1 MNSVI
6 NIGMIEQAH
15 PGATTANGAA
25 PRIVILGSVN
35 MDLVFRTP
43 RMPAVGETLSGHQF
57 LQVAGGK
64 GANQAVA
71 AARQGGQVRLLA
83 RVGDDGMGQQLLSA
97 LAQDGIDISALHRV
111 AGVATGVAGILVDDS
126 GQNAIVLAAGANA
139 HMGVPEVV
147 EQAAAITQA
156 DFLVCQLE
164 TPLAGVSHAIGLAHA
179 AGVPVIFNPTPMQAL
194 SPALLAQVAY
204 LIVNE
209 TEAGQLSGVAV
220 HDQASAS
227 LAAHNLLER
236 GVARVVLTLGSQGVL
251 LAQAGVTPPIQFM
264 PAFAVQALD
273 TTAAGDT
280 FVGTLAVG
288 LARGLTLAQASV
300 QVQAAAAISVTR
312 LGAQS
317 SIPQRAEV
325 EAFLAQQ
332 AE

>member
-1 MNSVI
+1 MNSDTNSGI
-6 NIGMIEQAH
+6 SSGDSNA
-15 PGATTANGAA
+15 P
-25 PRIVILGSVN
+25 PRIVILGSIN

-43 RMPAVGETLSGHQF
+43 RMPLPGETLSGHQF

-83 RVGDDGMGQQLLSA
+83 RVGQDAMGQTIQAA
-97 LAQDGIDISALHRV
+97 LAQDGIDISAVHNL
-111 AGVATGVAGILVDDS
+111 AGVATGVAGILVDDT
-126 GQNAIVLAAGANA
+126 GQNSIVLAAGANA
-139 HMGVPEVV
+139 HMGVPEVD
-147 EQAAAITQA
+147 EQAGAITGA

-164 TPLAGVSHAIGLAHA
+164 TPLVGVSHAIDLAHA
-179 AGVPVIFNPTPMQAL
+179 AGVPVIFNPTPMQTL
-194 SPALLAQVAY
+194 SPALLNKVAY

-220 HDQASAS
+220 HDQASAR

-236 GVARVVLTLGSQGVL
+236 GVACVVLTLGRQGVL
-251 LAQAGVTPPIQFM
+251 LAQAGQPSQLM

-288 LARGLTLAQASV
+288 LGHGLTLEQASV
-300 QVQAAAAISVTR
+300 RAQAAAALSVTR

-317 SIPQRAEV
+317 SIPGRAEV
-325 EAFLAQQ
+325 DAFLLQHNSKI
-332 AE
+332 